1 MDETFEIIKAGA
13 PDALPEQAL
22 YRIQQTY
29 PDGSGGRLGK
39 SACLPRASHTF
50 KTEEA
55 AFIHQFRDCSQ
66 EVRDPDRVPGCPSS
80 PDETCAGCMMRGRCW
95 KGDDDE

>member
-1 MDETFEIIKAGA
+1 MKAKLKIKETRTG
-13 PDALPEQAL
+13 
-22 YRIQQTY
+22 YRCQVC
-29 PDGSGGRLGK
+29 G
-39 SACLPRASHTF
+39 HTF

>member
-1 MDETFEIIKAGA
+1 MGTNFYLKGHRGDDDPKYHIGKRSAAG
-13 PDALPEQAL
+13 L
-22 YRIQQTY
+22 YCWDCRITLCK
-29 PDGSGGRLGK
+29 GGE
-39 SACLPRASHTF
+39 SA
-50 KTEEA
+50 
-55 AFIHQFRDCSQ
+55 IHRGQLTAQPAGGIRWRD